1 MQSVSESSLSEAETN
16 KLIDQ
21 NMRLQKVYSTAEKEI
36 ENVKQ
41 QNIEIIHQRDFYQDQ
56 VLDITEHCYM
66 LHVLLQVTFI
76 VTFIVTPNNT
86 AVPCNFPYKA
96 QDTSSNSCLL

>member
-56 VLDITEHCYM
+56 VLDITEHSATSYIYCYM
-66 LHVLLQVTFI
+66 LHVLLRYIYCYTQQ
-76 VTFIVTPNNT
+76 
-86 AVPCNFPYKA
+86 Y
-96 QDTSSNSCLL
+96 SCTM